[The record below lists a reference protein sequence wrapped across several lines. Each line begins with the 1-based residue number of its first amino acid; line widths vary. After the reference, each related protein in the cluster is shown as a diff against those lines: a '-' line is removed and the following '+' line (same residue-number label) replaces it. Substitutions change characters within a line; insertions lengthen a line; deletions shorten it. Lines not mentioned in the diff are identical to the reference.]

1 MSWSRRRMNRLFLGF
16 LHIIFAILYLN
27 TFAYA
32 ADFVYNNHERRDPF
46 VPPYLKDQVEK
57 KPKDVSTKT
66 IVDFSSITLQAV
78 VYDPTG
84 ESAVIINGQI
94 MKINDETDFFVIKDI
109 MRDGAVVEVLGERKV
124 FKLREEKNNI
134 NDEE

>member
-1 MSWSRRRMNRLFLGF
+1 MNRLFVGF

-57 KPKDVSTKT
+57 KPKT
-66 IVDFSSITLQAV
+66 
-78 VYDPTG
+78 
-84 ESAVIINGQI
+84 
-94 MKINDETDFFVIKDI
+94 
-109 MRDGAVVEVLGERKV
+109 
-124 FKLREEKNNI
+124 
-134 NDEE
+134 

>member
-1 MSWSRRRMNRLFLGF
+1 MNRLFLGF

>member
-1 MSWSRRRMNRLFLGF
+1 MSWSRRRMNRLFVGF

-32 ADFVYNNHERRDPF
+32 ADFVYNNHARRDPF